1 MGRLNKRALIQQ
13 ILTERGYTDWC
24 VVELRKIDSGNSAVE
39 CILFN
44 FREGRKAELVIPHHW
59 FQDACPLIGES
70 IVLAIQDSR
79 EIIVQSAKSTQ
90 SASVPNPLTR
100 SFGGERHFS
109 VSDLFHLWAV

>member
-59 FQDACPLIGES
+59 FQDGCPLIGRVDRLS
-70 IVLAIQDSR
+70 DSGFKRNHRAICQKYPER
-79 EIIVQSAKSTQ
+79 LGAKS
-90 SASVPNPLTR
+90 AHEKFWR
-100 SFGGERHFS
+100 
-109 VSDLFHLWAV
+109 